1 MCGAYVVCS
10 DAIFGRLATQI
21 DTTLGD
27 GAGNSG
33 AVIVA
38 VRGAVESAGVAV
50 PIDGTAY
57 VVCMSF

>member
-1 MCGAYVVCS
+1 M
-10 DAIFGRLATQI
+10 ATQI

-33 AVIVA
+33 AVRVA